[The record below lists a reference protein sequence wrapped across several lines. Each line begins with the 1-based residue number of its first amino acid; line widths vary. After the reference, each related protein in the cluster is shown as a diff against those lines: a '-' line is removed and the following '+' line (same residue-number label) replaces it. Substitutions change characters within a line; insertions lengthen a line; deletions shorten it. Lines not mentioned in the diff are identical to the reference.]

1 MKKIISTDKAPS
13 AIGPYSQAII
23 ANGMLFTSGQLPI
36 DPKTNEFAGND
47 IESQAKQCMENIKA
61 ILESENLQMSKIIK
75 TTIFLTDLGTFAKV
89 NEIYARYFKENPPSR
104 STVQVAALPKGA
116 MIEIEAIAITN

>member
-47 IESQAKQCMENIKA
+47 IE
-61 ILESENLQMSKIIK
+61 
-75 TTIFLTDLGTFAKV
+75 
-89 NEIYARYFKENPPSR
+89 
-104 STVQVAALPKGA
+104 
-116 MIEIEAIAITN
+116 

>member
-1 MKKIISTDKAPS
+1 
-13 AIGPYSQAII
+13 
-23 ANGMLFTSGQLPI
+23 
-36 DPKTNEFAGND
+36 
-47 IESQAKQCMENIKA
+47 MENIKA